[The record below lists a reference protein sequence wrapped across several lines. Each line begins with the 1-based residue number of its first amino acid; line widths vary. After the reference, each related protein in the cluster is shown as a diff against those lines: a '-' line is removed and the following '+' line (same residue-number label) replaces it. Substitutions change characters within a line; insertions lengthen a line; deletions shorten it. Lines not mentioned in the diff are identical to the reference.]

1 MKSSLN
7 YKIKSALNWLLIS
20 SISLKFLQVLTS
32 IILIKLLDPN
42 TLGIVAL
49 IVSILYFLQGSMNL
63 GFDSALIQKSK
74 IDNLFN
80 CAWTLEIIKSL
91 ILSTTVLLL
100 IPLFNFFYD
109 IKNLNI
115 LIYIVALIIIVDG
128 FKNIGMITYRKEL
141 NFKVQYFYE
150 FIPAL
155 VNIFFSLL
163 LAYLYRDA
171 LSIIVAL
178 LFSRIT
184 VLFLSYKIHPL
195 RPRLEFNIKKFKS
208 LFNFGIWITFS
219 SLLSIFRLQGL
230 TFFISKFFNLNMLG
244 IYNRSSTF
252 SEEIFNQFS
261 NITWKLGFPLFSKTK
276 DDINLLNKLYYN
288 SLKILSL
295 MIFPFSVYLFFVSES
310 LVKILFDEEWY
321 LMVPVIK
328 LFSILG
334 FVSALIIPSGIL
346 FQSIGKPKISTTL
359 SFYSNLIV
367 LTFIYPLSSLFHI
380 EGVLYALILSIVFV
394 YPFHYYALKKNMFF
408 SFKTLFNSILPS
420 ITGTFLTSLFFSFS
434 LSYID
439 NYNPLE
445 IILLSLIAMILYALI
460 LYFFEINNMLGL
472 RNMIKS

>member
-1 MKSSLN
+1 LKSSLN

-32 IILIKLLDPN
+32 IVLIKLLDPN

-49 IVSILYFLQGSMNL
+49 IVSILYFVQGSMNL

-91 ILSTTVLLL
+91 ILSGTVLLL
-100 IPLFNFFYD
+100 IPLFNFLYD
-109 IKNLNI
+109 IKDLNI

-150 FIPAL
+150 FVPAL
-155 VNIFFSLL
+155 INMFFAIL
-163 LAYLYRDA
+163 LAYLYREA
-171 LSIIVAL
+171 LSIIIAL

-195 RPRLEFNIKKFKS
+195 RPRIEFNIKKFKS

-230 TFFISKFFNLNMLG
+230 TFFISKFFNLNILG

-276 DDINLLNKLYYN
+276 DDIDLLNKLYYN

-295 MIFPFSVYLFFVSES
+295 MIFPFSVYLFLVCDS
-310 LVKILFDEEWY
+310 LIKILFDEEWY
-321 LMVPVIK
+321 LMVSIIK

-334 FVSALIIPSGIL
+334 FVSTLIIPSGIL
-346 FQSIGKPKISTTL
+346 FQSIGKPKISTRL

-367 LTFIYPLSSLFHI
+367 LMLIYPLSYFFQI
-380 EGVLYALILSIVFV
+380 QGVLYALILSIIFV
-394 YPFHYYALKKNMFF
+394 YPFHYFALKKNMFF
-408 SFKTLFNSILPS
+408 SFKSLFNSILPS
-420 ITGTFLTSLFFSFS
+420 ITGTFFTSLFFSFS

-439 NYNPLE
+439 NYNPIQVL
-445 IILLSLIAMILYALI
+445 LLSVISMILYALI
-460 LYFFEINNMLGL
+460 LYFFEINKMLGL
-472 RNMIKS
+472 KNMIKS

>member
-1 MKSSLN
+1 MKQNLN
-7 YKIKSALNWLLIS
+7 YKIKSAINWLLIS
-20 SISLKFLQVLTS
+20 SISLKFLQIVTS

-49 IVSILYFLQGSMNL
+49 IVSILYFVQGSMNL
-63 GFDSALIQKSK
+63 GFDSALIQKTK
-74 IDNLFN
+74 IDKLFN

-91 ILSTTVLLL
+91 ILSAIVLLL
-100 IPLFNFFYD
+100 IPLFNSLYE

-115 LIYIVALIIIVDG
+115 LIYVVALIIVVDG

-150 FIPAL
+150 FVPAL
-155 VNIFFSLL
+155 INILSSIL

-195 RPRLEFNIKKFKS
+195 RPKIEFNIKKFKS

-230 TFFISKFFNLNMLG
+230 TFFISKFFNLNILG
-244 IYNRSSTF
+244 VYNRSSTF

-276 DDINLLNKLYYN
+276 DDVDLLNKLYYN

-295 MIFPFSVYLFFVSES
+295 MIFPLSLYLFLISDS

-321 LMVPVIK
+321 LMVPIIK

-367 LTFIYPLSSLFHI
+367 LILIFPLSSLYQI
-380 EGVLYALILSIVFV
+380 EGVLYALILSIIFV
-394 YPFHYYALKKNMFF
+394 YPLHYFALKRNMFF
-408 SFKTLFNSILPS
+408 SFKSVFSSIFPS
-420 ITGTFLTSLFFSFS
+420 ITGTFFTGLFFSVS
-434 LSYID
+434 LNYID
-439 NYNPLE
+439 NYSPIE
-445 IILLSLIAMILYALI
+445 MIFLSVIAMTLYALI
-460 LYFFEINNMLGL
+460 LYFFEMNKMLGL
-472 RNMIKS
+472 KNMIKS